1 MKYLL
6 AVLPV
11 FLILTACKKDTYTG
25 KYNNGLI
32 EYKITYIE
40 NELKEISPA
49 LLPKKMKLE
58 FNPHYSTNTIEG
70 FMGFFK
76 LKSHTNFRHKKCSTI
91 LEVLN
96 KKYLFKGKK
105 GESMCCFD
113 ENSDMEIEFTSDIKE
128 IAGLKSKRAIVT
140 LPQQGDTFDIYYTD
154 EIAIENPNSTNP
166 YNQIDGVLLEFQ
178 LKLEYLK
185 MKFTAERF
193 VPTQPDEI
201 KKFNERSNYR
211 VVTREQMTY
220 IIRRLME

>member
-11 FLILTACKKDTYTG
+11 LLILTTCKKDTLNG
-25 KYNNGLI
+25 KYNNGII

-40 NELKEISPA
+40 NELQQISPV

-58 FNPHYSTNTIEG
+58 FNTNYSTNTIEG

-76 LKSHTNFRHKKCSTI
+76 LSSHTNFKQKRCSTI

-96 KKYLFKGKK
+96 KEYLFKGKK

-113 ENSDMEIEFTSDIKE
+113 ENPGMEIEFTSDIKE
-128 IAGLKSKRAIVT
+128 IAGLKGKRAIVT
-140 LPQQGDTFDIYYTD
+140 LPQQGEKFDIYYTD

-166 YNQIDGVLLEFQ
+166 YNKIDGVLLEFQ

-185 MKFTAERF
+185 MRFTADKFE
-193 VPTQPDEI
+193 PASNIEI
-201 KKFNERSNYR
+201 KKFREHSSYHE
-211 VVTREQMTY
+211 VTREQMTY

>member
-6 AVLPV
+6 ALLPV
-11 FLILTACKKDTYTG
+11 ILIITSCKRETYNG
-25 KYNNGLI
+25 KYSNGLI

-40 NELKEISPA
+40 DELKEISPA
-49 LLPKKMKLE
+49 LLPKKMKLA

-76 LKSHTNFRHKKCSTI
+76 LYSHTNFRNKKCSTI

-113 ENSDMEIEFTSDIKE
+113 ENPGMEIEFTGDIKE

-140 LPQQGDTFDIYYTD
+140 LPEQDETFDIYYTN
-154 EIAIENPNSTNP
+154 EIVIDDPNSTNP
-166 YNQIDGVLLEFQ
+166 YNQIDGVLLEFH

-185 MKFTAERF
+185 MKFTAEKF
-193 VPTQPDEI
+193 VPAQNNEI
-201 KKFNERSNYR
+201 KKFKEQSSYR
-211 VVTREQMTY
+211 EVTREQMTY